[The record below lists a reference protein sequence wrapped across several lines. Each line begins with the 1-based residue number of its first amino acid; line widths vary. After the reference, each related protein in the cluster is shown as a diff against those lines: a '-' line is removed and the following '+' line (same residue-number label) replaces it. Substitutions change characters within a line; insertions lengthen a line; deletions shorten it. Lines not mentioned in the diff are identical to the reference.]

1 MNSITPLVSIL
12 VPIYGVEEYI
22 ERCARSI
29 FEQTYPNLEFVFV
42 DDASPDK
49 SVEILQRVILCYPKW
64 EGRIIIIHHDKN
76 LGLAAARNTLVD
88 NCKGEFL
95 FHVDSD
101 DWIEPNAVEL
111 LVKRQLETDADIV
124 SGLFY
129 RHNYSDNQKETLKR
143 ILLLKERDREETL
156 EAMLNYGSIVATWN
170 RLIRSSLYR
179 KHNIRSVEG
188 IDAGEDLLITPRLV
202 YYSRKVASVNVIT
215 YHYNQCNSN
224 SYVNVLPHSWDMQLQ
239 LIRATQLNIEFF
251 RDKEVSYSE
260 SMNKQFAIRL
270 MKMLELTFKNQN
282 RYGFNNVLALLDDT
296 DKKYWPLIGWDKPQ
310 KRWLDHHYYFTRLFA
325 AIKHEHGE

>member
-1 MNSITPLVSIL
+1 MNFISPLVSIL

-49 SVEILQRVILCYPKW
+49 SVEILRRVISYYPKW
-64 EGRIIIIHHDKN
+64 DSCITIIHHDKN

-88 NCKGEFL
+88 DCKGEFL

-111 LVKRQLETDADIV
+111 LVKRQIETNADIV

-129 RHNYSDNQKETLKR
+129 RHNYSDNQEETLKR
-143 ILLLKERDREETL
+143 ILLLKERNREETL
-156 EAMLNYGSIVATWN
+156 EAMLNYGSIVAIWN
-170 RLIRSSLYR
+170 RLIRRSLYR
-179 KHNIRSVEG
+179 KYNIRSVEG

-202 YYSRKVASVNVIT
+202 YYSRKVASVNAVT
-215 YHYNQCNSN
+215 YHYNQCKSN

-239 LIRATQLNIEFF
+239 LIRATQLNVDFF

-270 MKMLELTFKNQN
+270 VKMLELTLKNQN
-282 RYGFNNVLALLDDT
+282 RYGYNKVLALLDGT
-296 DKKYWPLIGWDKPQ
+296 DQKYWPLIGWDKFQ
-310 KRWLDHHYYFTRLFA
+310 KRWLDHHYYIARLFTTT
-325 AIKHEHGE
+325 KNGE